1 MERIAWE
8 KRTVSHMI
16 ELWCRKNHGGQELC
30 SECREL
36 LDYSLARLAHCK
48 FGSAKTKCHK
58 CPVHCYRPDM
68 RDKIRKVMRF
78 SGPRMLFHHPL
89 EALRYLFSR

>member
-8 KRTVSHMI
+8 KRTVGHMI

-36 LDYSLARLAHCK
+36 LDYSLARLDHCK
-48 FGSAKTKCHK
+48 FGEAKTKCHK
-58 CPVHCYRPDM
+58 WPVNFYRPDM
-68 RDKIRKVMRF
+68 RDKIRKVMRC
-78 SGPRMLFHHPL
+78 SGPRMLFRHPL

>member
-1 MERIAWE
+1 MKIDGEFYNMERIAWE

-36 LDYSLARLAHCK
+36 LDYSLARLDHCK
-48 FGSAKTKCHK
+48 LG
-58 CPVHCYRPDM
+58 
-68 RDKIRKVMRF
+68 
-78 SGPRMLFHHPL
+78 
-89 EALRYLFSR
+89 